1 MNRKLAYQI
10 TIVLL
15 TAACIGLISTQ
26 YTELKQQEERL
37 ASVYKVFPVPIP
49 SDLEFAG
56 ESVELHS
63 FGVKERIDRE
73 LLVNTYWQSNTLL
86 ILKRSKKYFKVI
98 EPILKKYG
106 VPEDFKYL
114 PIAESGFQNLRSPA
128 GAEGMWQFMPSS
140 AKEFG
145 LVVNDEIDERL
156 HLEQATEAACKYLLK
171 SYEELGSWTLAAAAY
186 NRGLYGLKR
195 ALEQQDVNSYY
206 QLHLNSETSRY
217 VMRIL
222 AFKIIIEDPEV
233 YGFNIESKDYYQD
246 ISTKVIEV
254 NSISDLQKY
263 ASENGTT
270 YHILKSLNPW
280 IQGKALKER
289 SQAYRVTLPVK

>member
-1 MNRKLAYQI
+1 MDKKLAYQI

-15 TAACIGLISTQ
+15 SAACIGLISTQ
-26 YTELKQQEERL
+26 YTEHKQQEERM
-37 ASVYKVFPVPIP
+37 ASVYKIFPVPIP
-49 SDLEFAG
+49 SDLHFAD
-56 ESVELHS
+56 EAVELQS

-86 ILKRSKKYFKVI
+86 ILKRSKKYFEII
-98 EPILKKYG
+98 EPILEKYG

-128 GAEGMWQFMPSS
+128 GAEGMWQFMPAS

-145 LVVNDEIDERL
+145 LVVNDEVDERL
-156 HLEQATEAACKYLLK
+156 HLERATEAACNYLLK
-171 SYEELGSWTLAAAAY
+171 AHEELGSWTLAAAAY
-186 NRGLYGLKR
+186 NRGLYGIKR
-195 ALEQQDVNSYY
+195 ALGQQGVDTYY
-206 QLHLNSETSRY
+206 QLHLNTETSRY

-222 AFKIIIEDPEV
+222 AFKIIIENPEV

-246 ISTKVIEV
+246 ISSRTIEV
-254 NSISDLQKY
+254 SSITNLQKY
-263 ASENGTT
+263 ASQQGTT

-280 IQGKALKER
+280 IKGKELKER
-289 SQAYRVTLPVK
+289 DKAYRLTLPLN